1 MTKARSALGL
11 SSLAFA
17 LAFASHAAAELP
29 RVGPSPTQLQPTS
42 PLQRMATIALECSG
56 SGASD
61 VVHRHHSIKNATGHT
76 VPKGTVVHWTSSD
89 KGSGSLTLTA
99 DLANGGSVDVTE
111 AGQTNGYTCTAS
123 FLPGAPDLI
132 VRSVHW
138 TSATDAQVEIQD
150 LNPWTAAGAT
160 VVRVQSLK
168 CLSTPVASVD
178 VAVPA
183 ILKGGTTTVTA
194 HIAHAGADYLQA
206 TANATNAIGE
216 SNKTNNVN
224 RSPDFG
230 SNKSCTPQ

>member
-1 MTKARSALGL
+1 MTKARSAIGL
-11 SSLAFA
+11 STLAFA
-17 LAFASHAAAELP
+17 LALASHATAELP
-29 RVGPSPTQLQPTS
+29 RVGPSPTQVQPTS
-42 PLQRMATIALECSG
+42 PFPQLALISLECSG

-76 VPKGTVVHWTSSD
+76 VPKGTVVTWTASD
-89 KGSGSLTLTA
+89 KGGGSLTLTA
-99 DLANGGSVDVTE
+99 DLANGGSVDVTQP
-111 AGQTNGYTCTAS
+111 GQTNGYTCTAR
-123 FLPGAPDLI
+123 FLPGPPDLI
-132 VRSVHW
+132 VKSVHW
-138 TSATDAQVEIQD
+138 TSATDAQIEIQN
-150 LNPWTAAGAT
+150 LNPWTGAGAT

-183 ILKGGTTTVTA
+183 ILKGGTATVTA

-206 TANATNAIGE
+206 TANATSTIGE
-216 SNKTNNVN
+216 ANKTNNTN